1 MFRKQETIDLSQET
15 KTLVCLYRKD
25 NEIIKSLEKLL
36 GVSFEEV
43 TNEPFTNVFTLGKM
57 NAKKVVVVR
66 EETLKDVKKSRSFY
80 KELTTNKEDVLLLLD
95 TFETV
100 DMTEVFTELKRAL
113 YRFDT
118 FKTKEAGESN
128 TISYFSETNFD
139 EAIHNGTVIGE
150 AINHAR
156 ELVNTP
162 YNYLNASILADYA
175 KALESIDGVTVKVLE
190 KDVCEQMN
198 MGLYLGVN
206 KGSKDAPKLIHISYQ
221 GKPDGKDKYALVGKG
236 VMYDTGGY
244 SLKTPTS
251 MPSMKMD
258 MGGAATV
265 LGIIEAVAR
274 LELRHNVDVIIAA
287 TDNRIGDDAIVP
299 DDILTSAKGLTV
311 EIISTDAEGRLTL
324 ADALWYAQQ
333 EGATHLID
341 IATLTGS
348 IVGSL
353 GKAYTGA
360 FTNDKTFL
368 DSLQNVTDKHSE
380 PLWHMPISDE
390 YRESLKSPSAD
401 LKNKDGRLAGASIA
415 AAFLENFV
423 EPENKWIHLDIAGT
437 SYNQKDG
444 ATGILV
450 KSITHYFM
458 Q

>member
-36 GVSFEEV
+36 DVSFEEV

-175 KALESIDGVTVKVLE
+175 KALESIDGVTVKV
-190 KDVCEQMN
+190 
-198 MGLYLGVN
+198 
-206 KGSKDAPKLIHISYQ
+206 
-221 GKPDGKDKYALVGKG
+221 
-236 VMYDTGGY
+236 
-244 SLKTPTS
+244 
-251 MPSMKMD
+251 
-258 MGGAATV
+258 
-265 LGIIEAVAR
+265 
-274 LELRHNVDVIIAA
+274 
-287 TDNRIGDDAIVP
+287 
-299 DDILTSAKGLTV
+299 
-311 EIISTDAEGRLTL
+311 
-324 ADALWYAQQ
+324 
-333 EGATHLID
+333 
-341 IATLTGS
+341 
-348 IVGSL
+348 
-353 GKAYTGA
+353 
-360 FTNDKTFL
+360 
-368 DSLQNVTDKHSE
+368 
-380 PLWHMPISDE
+380 
-390 YRESLKSPSAD
+390 
-401 LKNKDGRLAGASIA
+401 
-415 AAFLENFV
+415 
-423 EPENKWIHLDIAGT
+423 
-437 SYNQKDG
+437 
-444 ATGILV
+444 
-450 KSITHYFM
+450 
-458 Q
+458 